1 MIRRCWFEGGGL
13 RISLLVQGSP
23 HATQALANALG
34 FAEAAVAAGHG
45 VERVFFY
52 KDAVVVGSRLAV
64 DEAGLRQR
72 WQALAGRAGFELAVC
87 VAAAERRGIVD
98 DSLAAG
104 FATVGLG
111 QLVQAMEAS
120 DRLVTF

>member
-1 MIRRCWFEGGGL
+1 M

-34 FAEAAVAAGHG
+34 FAEAAFAAGHE

-52 KDAVVVGSRLAV
+52 KDAVVVASQLAA
-64 DEAGLRQR
+64 DEARLRER

-98 DSLAAG
+98 DGSLAPG
-104 FATVGLG
+104 FAIVGLG